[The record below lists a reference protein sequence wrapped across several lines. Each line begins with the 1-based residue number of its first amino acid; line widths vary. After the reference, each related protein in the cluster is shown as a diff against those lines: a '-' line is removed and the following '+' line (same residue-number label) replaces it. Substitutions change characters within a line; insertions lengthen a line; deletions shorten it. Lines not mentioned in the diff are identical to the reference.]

1 MSDAH
6 FIETII
12 GVGILLFAAK
22 LMAELFL
29 RLKLPIVLGELIAGM
44 VVGPFALGGLEI
56 IDGKQLLQINDEIR
70 VLGEMGAIVILFM
83 AGLEMT
89 PKEFLKGGKAAFVV
103 GTLGVVIPFFAGL
116 AVFQLFGFDVLQSM
130 LIATALTATS
140 IAISIQVLNE
150 FGKIKTPEAR
160 LIIGA
165 AIVDD
170 ILAIAVLSVVTSM
183 AGSEGGVDDID
194 ITEITITILKVL
206 GFFAIMLVVAVV
218 VIPKIIT
225 PRLWKAKGSV
235 EGIATAAF
243 FGAAA
248 LAGSIGLSPIVGA
261 FAVGMALST
270 TKVFEKIE
278 NYIGKIGLIFAPLF
292 FAIMLIVAV
301 VVIPKVITPRI
312 WKAKGSVEGIATAAF
327 FGAAAL
333 AGSIG
338 LSPIVGAFAVGMAL
352 STTKVFDKIEN
363 YVGKIGLIFAPL
375 FFAIIGAQVD
385 LRAVDLNILALS
397 AVIVIIAVTTK
408 LFGCGLPAMYFLKSK
423 QKGLRVGIGMISRGE
438 VGLIVAGVGIT
449 AGILTSEVYST
460 IIIMV
465 VVTTIIT
472 PIWLKIEYRKE
483 QKNDKNESNK
493 TVKQKSE

>member
-1 MSDAH
+1 MSEAQ

-44 VVGPFALGGLEI
+44 IVGPFALGGLQI

-70 VLGEMGAIVILFM
+70 ILGEMGAIVILFM

-103 GTLGVVIPFFAGL
+103 GTLGVVIPFFVGL
-116 AVFQLFGFDVLQSM
+116 TVFQLFGFDALQSM

-140 IAISIQVLNE
+140 IAISIQVLSE

-170 ILAIAVLSVVTSM
+170 ILAIAVLSVVTSI
-183 AGSEGGVDDID
+183 AGSDGGVANID
-194 ITEITITILKVL
+194 ITEIVITILQVL
-206 GFFAIMLVVAVV
+206 G
-218 VIPKIIT
+218 
-225 PRLWKAKGSV
+225 
-235 EGIATAAF
+235 
-243 FGAAA
+243 
-248 LAGSIGLSPIVGA
+248 
-261 FAVGMALST
+261 
-270 TKVFEKIE
+270 
-278 NYIGKIGLIFAPLF
+278 F

-385 LRAVDLNILALS
+385 LRAVDLNIMILS
-397 AVIVIIAVTTK
+397 AAIIVVAVTTK

-423 QKGLRVGIGMISRGE
+423 QQGLRVGIGMISRGE
-438 VGLIVAGVGIT
+438 VGLIVAGVGVT

-483 QKNDKNESNK
+483 QKNDNNESNK
-493 TVKQKSE
+493 TIEPKSE